1 MEMLKNS
8 SLFILGANGII
19 GSTIKELYFN
29 NSRVK
34 FLSRDSIINPFDLS
48 QPEKFSYDSILK
60 NDQVLLLS
68 AISKPVDCEN
78 LSISNLI
85 NVLNTEI
92 VIKNILER
100 GAHLIFASSD
110 TVYGGD
116 DQKTFNECDTLNP
129 KSKYAEQKA
138 IIEDKFNS
146 CKNFSVFRFSQCLS
160 GYDSFSKYL
169 IKSISNNEV
178 ISINSGYYRN
188 IYDQF
193 LLKLLIDR
201 ILLDSNIPSIMNI
214 GGDVCEDR
222 LEFYEKL
229 NLFYPKVILK
239 EYEDNNKDKIAK
251 IKISNKVMKNYLNI
265 SEFKFNYEYFLE
277 RISNK

>member
-1 MEMLKNS
+1 MEMLNS
-8 SLFILGANGII
+8 TLFILGGNGII
-19 GSTIKELYFN
+19 GSSIKELYFN
-29 NSRVK
+29 NNNVK

-48 QPEKFSYDSILK
+48 QPTKFSYDSISK

-85 NVLNTEI
+85 NVINTKI

-110 TVYGGD
+110 TVYGGG
-116 DQKTFNECDTLNP
+116 DQKTYNENDILNP

-138 IIEDKFNS
+138 IIEEKFKN
-146 CKNFSVFRFSQCLS
+146 CLNFSVFRFSQCLS

-169 IKSISNNEV
+169 IESINNNQE
-178 ISINSGYYRN
+178 ISINTGFYRN
-188 IYDQF
+188 IFDQF

-201 ILLDSNIPSIMNI
+201 ILLNSSRPSIMNI
-214 GGDVCEDR
+214 GGDICEDR
-222 LEFYEKL
+222 YDFFEKL
-229 NLFYPKVILK
+229 ILYYPKITLK
-239 EYEDNNKDKIAK
+239 KYEDNNKDKIAK
-251 IKISNKVMKNYLNI
+251 IKISNKVMKSYLSIN
-265 SEFKFNYEYFLE
+265 EYKFNYGYF
-277 RISNK
+277 INKIINK